1 MQCVFPTFP
10 REFRPSPCITV
21 KIDVQY
27 FPNGSCGLL
36 GGPQCVRKEG
46 IPWLSFAR
54 ARRRLWLR
62 KRVQKAAPARKED
75 VILQFGGQE
84 WNTAELVERAK
95 AAYAAEGH
103 RMSSIKTIRLY
114 VKPEEQK
121 AYYVINDKATGSIE
135 L

>member
-1 MQCVFPTFP
+1 M
-10 REFRPSPCITV
+10 
-21 KIDVQY
+21 
-27 FPNGSCGLL
+27 
-36 GGPQCVRKEG
+36 
-46 IPWLSFAR
+46 
-54 ARRRLWLR
+54 
-62 KRVQKAAPARKED
+62 
-75 VILQFGGQE
+75 ILQFGGQE

>member
-1 MQCVFPTFP
+1 MAV
-10 REFRPSPCITV
+10 I
-21 KIDVQY
+21 
-27 FPNGSCGLL
+27 
-36 GGPQCVRKEG
+36 RKAEKKAVA
-46 IPWLSFAR
+46 PEA
-54 ARRRLWLR
+54 AKPVEKAPR
-62 KRVQKAAPARKED
+62 KRVQKAAPSRKED

-84 WNTAELVERAK
+84 WNTAELLEQAK
-95 AAYAAEGH
+95 TAYVAEGH